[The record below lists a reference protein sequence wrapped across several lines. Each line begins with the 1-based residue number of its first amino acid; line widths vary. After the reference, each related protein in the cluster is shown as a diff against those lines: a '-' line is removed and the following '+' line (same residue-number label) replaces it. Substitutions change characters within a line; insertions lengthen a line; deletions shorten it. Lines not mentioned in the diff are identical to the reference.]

1 MHKMAKTFKQLVNE
15 ARENIPLFTPK
26 EAKKFIEEN
35 PNALIVDV
43 RDAWNIRETGIIS
56 GAIAVSVGMLPA
68 RADQELENYR
78 DPRLKDRSKPIITT
92 CNVGALASF
101 GAKTLKDMGFTD
113 VYILEGGTKGWKEAG
128 LPMEEYDEK

>member
-1 MHKMAKTFKQLVNE
+1 MYKLAKTFHQLVNE
-15 ARENIPLFTPK
+15 ARENLPLVTPK
-26 EAKKFIEEN
+26 EAIKMIGDN
-35 PNALIVDV
+35 NALIVDV

-68 RADQELENYR
+68 RADQDVENYR
-78 DPRLKDRSKPIITT
+78 DPRLKDRSRPIITT

-113 VYILEGGTKGWKEAG
+113 VYILDGGTKAWKDAG
-128 LPMEEYDEK
+128 IPMEEFDEK

>member
-1 MHKMAKTFKQLVNE
+1 MYKMAKTFHQLVNE
-15 ARENIPLFTPK
+15 ARENLPLVTPK
-26 EAKKFIEEN
+26 EAKKMIGDN
-35 PNALIVDV
+35 NALIVDV

-68 RADQELENYR
+68 RADQDVENYR
-78 DPRLKDRSKPIITT
+78 DPRLKDRSRPIITT

-113 VYILEGGTKGWKEAG
+113 VYILDGGTKAWKDAG
-128 LPMEEYDEK
+128 LPMEEFDEK

>member
-1 MHKMAKTFKQLVNE
+1 MYKMAKTFHQLVNE
-15 ARENIPLFTPK
+15 ARENLPLVTPK
-26 EAKKFIEEN
+26 EAIKMIGDN
-35 PNALIVDV
+35 NALIVDV

-68 RADQELENYR
+68 RADQDVENYR
-78 DPRLKDRSKPIITT
+78 DPRLKDRSRPIITT

-113 VYILEGGTKGWKEAG
+113 VYILDGGTKAWKDAG
-128 LPMEEYDEK
+128 LPMEEFDEK